1 MWASVWA
8 CEQLRKA
15 RKYSIV
21 RSVKPAVPPVEFS
34 SNGYGN
40 PQGRASVG
48 SNGLRQTAA
57 WRDGQ
62 ARTVAEPT
70 RGNLRVSLPRF
81 LDQEPLI
88 AAVAAEVVKGVLVRR
103 LDPVLKL

>member
-1 MWASVWA
+1 MWASAWA

-21 RSVKPAVPPVEFS
+21 RSVKPAVPPVEFL

-48 SNGLRQTAA
+48 SSNGPRQTPRGEMGGPGPLLDLHVAIFGLRFRASS
-57 WRDGQ
+57 
-62 ARTVAEPT
+62 T
-70 RGNLRVSLPRF
+70 RNHS
-81 LDQEPLI
+81 
-88 AAVAAEVVKGVLVRR
+88 
-103 LDPVLKL
+103 